1 MLDSNLSSVNMN
13 IKKAEHEFVS
23 LLDNKLL
30 IVVST
35 YSISKEKVF
44 WSTKQNILI
53 CQENTKLEVLLTNNF
68 HKASMFDKN
77 KA

>member
-13 IKKAEHEFVS
+13 IEKTKHKFVS

-30 IVVST
+30 IVIGT
-35 YSISKEKVF
+35 YSVSKEKVF
-44 WSTKQNILI
+44 WVGSA
-53 CQENTKLEVLLTNNF
+53 LTNNPYE
-68 HKASMFDKN
+68 ASIFDKN